1 MMDRRTFL
9 QLSGLVGCGLFAPRL
24 WAETPKSATQ
34 ATKTLILVELKGG
47 NDGLNTLIPYADELY
62 YQHRPKL
69 AIPEKE
75 IITLDQ
81 KVGMHPALTPLQP
94 LWEAKNMAW
103 IQGVGYANPIR
114 SHFRA
119 IDIWDSASTEDTEV
133 STGWVAKTLTTE
145 GLKGVAVDCSLGPL
159 YSSDLSTIGL
169 VNPKQFAR
177 LGKKLEGIK
186 AESAIN
192 PALQHV
198 LEVQNSVDTLAQRFL
213 SKINTAPVPTIA
225 FPTHRFG
232 KSLESVYGLMSAGLN
247 IPTYKVSLTGFDT
260 HANQLPRHANL
271 LKTLAESLTILVDN
285 LKASNQWDNT
295 LIMTYSEFGRRLQ
308 ENASGG
314 TDHGTAAPQLV
325 LGGVVKGGIY
335 GTYPALDQLDQR
347 GDPIFTTDF
356 RDIYNTIETQWWQQ
370 PSDTSKTLKFI

>member
-1 MMDRRTFL
+1 MDRRTFL
-9 QLSGLVGCGLFAPRL
+9 QLSGLFGCGLFVPRL
-24 WAETPKSATQ
+24 WAETPKPNTPAFRN
-34 ATKTLILVELKGG
+34 LILIELKGG

-69 AIPEKE
+69 AIPAKE
-75 IITLDQ
+75 IIILD
-81 KVGMHPALTPLQP
+81 KRVGIHPALSPLQP
-94 LWEAKNMAW
+94 LWEAGNMAC

-119 IDIWDSASTEDTEV
+119 MDIWDSANTEDTEV
-133 STGWVAKTLTTE
+133 STGWVAKTLNTE

-186 AESAIN
+186 ADAISN

-198 LEVQNSVDTLAQRFL
+198 LEVQNSVDALAQRFL
-213 SKINTAPVPTIA
+213 GKIDTASTPKVT

-260 HANQLPRHANL
+260 HANQLPRHASL
-271 LKTLAESLTILVDN
+271 LKTLAESLTILIDN

-314 TDHGTAAPQLV
+314 TDHGTTAPQLIM
-325 LGGVVKGGIY
+325 GGAVKGGLY
-335 GTYPALDQLDQR
+335 GTYQDLSQLDDR
-347 GDPIFTTDF
+347 GDPVFTTDF
-356 RDIYNTIETQWWQQ
+356 RDIYNTIAQQWWAL
-370 PSDTSKTLKFI
+370 PSDAKRNLGFIA